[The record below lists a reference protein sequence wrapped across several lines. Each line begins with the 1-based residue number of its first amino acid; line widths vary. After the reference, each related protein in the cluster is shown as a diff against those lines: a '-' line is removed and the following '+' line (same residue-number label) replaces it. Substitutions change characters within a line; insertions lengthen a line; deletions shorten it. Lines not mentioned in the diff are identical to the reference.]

1 MSRGTAGWL
10 SCAAA
15 VFVLQILGLDSRYTK
30 PIVFVTFAAYWL
42 QPDITSAWAT
52 SSISSTYAQYGLIV
66 SSLFLLGRWLLATT
80 NTAAWTGPG
89 QALLFPCKTTHSRL
103 FPKKH
108 SFVYSYLVVG
118 LPVGWEGVSGG
129 LVSSYSAKQS
139 WLSLARRGWYH
150 VDPEDYLERGG
161 GHLGLRGKLDAY
173 LKSQV
178 RLGHGGAPD
187 SIADSLCRRPTQPT
201 TLTLTW

>member
-1 MSRGTAGWL
+1 MSRETAGWL

-15 VFVLQILGLDSRYTK
+15 VLVLQILGLDSRYTK
-30 PIVFVTFAAYWL
+30 PAVFAIVAAYWS
-42 QPDITSAWAT
+42 QADITSAWARH
-52 SSISSTYAQYGLIV
+52 ISSTYIPYGIIV
-66 SSLFLLGRWLLATT
+66 LGLFLSVYWLLPTT
-80 NTAAWTGPG
+80 NTARWTGPG
-89 QALLFPCKTTHSRL
+89 KVLLFPCKTTHSRL

-118 LPVGWEGVSGG
+118 LPVCWEGVSGG
-129 LVSSYSAKQS
+129 LVSSSSAKQP
-139 WLSLARRGWYH
+139 WFSLARRGWYH

-178 RLGHGGAPD
+178 RVGDEETPGF
-187 SIADSLCRRPTQPT
+187 IADFLSREPIQLTILTPT
-201 TLTLTW
+201 W